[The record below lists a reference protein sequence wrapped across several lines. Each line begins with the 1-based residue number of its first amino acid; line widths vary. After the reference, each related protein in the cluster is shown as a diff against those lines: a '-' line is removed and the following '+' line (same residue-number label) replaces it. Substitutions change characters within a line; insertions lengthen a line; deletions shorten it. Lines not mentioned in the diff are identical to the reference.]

1 MPRKQRLQSSRTP
14 IAEGTRTDLEP
25 LDLEPLDQG
34 DSDNPRFDP
43 ARARDK
49 SNCYI
54 EPGRRDVNF
63 FTAMYDL
70 GGESG

>member
-14 IAEGTRTDLEP
+14 IAEGTLTDLEP
-25 LDLEPLDQG
+25 LDLADG
-34 DSDNPRFDP
+34 DDPRIDP

-49 SNCYI
+49 TNCYI
-54 EPGRRDVNF
+54 EPGRRDTNF